1 MGNNPLAAYHFIV
14 EWGGTKLGFSEV
26 SGLNIEHEVIEYR
39 EGSSPEFKS
48 RKIPG
53 MVKYSNITLKR
64 GIMKSDTEFM
74 DWMNT
79 INMNAVERRDII
91 ISLLNE
97 VHEPV
102 MSWKAKNAWPTK
114 YSGPIL
120 NATGSDI
127 AIETLELA
135 HEGLSIV
142 K

>member
-14 EWGGTKLGFSEV
+14 EWGGTKIGFSEV
-26 SGLNIEHEVIEYR
+26 SGLNIEHEVVEYR

-48 RKIPG
+48 TKMPG
-53 MVKYSNITLKR
+53 MVKYSNIILKR
-64 GIMKSDTEFM
+64 GIAKNDNEFI

-79 INMNAVERRDII
+79 ISMNTVERRDIK

-97 VHEPV
+97 VHEPII
-102 MSWKAKNAWPTK
+102 SWLIKNAWPTK
-114 YSGPIL
+114 YSGPTL
-120 NATGSDI
+120 NASGSDI

-135 HEGLSIV
+135 HEGLSVV